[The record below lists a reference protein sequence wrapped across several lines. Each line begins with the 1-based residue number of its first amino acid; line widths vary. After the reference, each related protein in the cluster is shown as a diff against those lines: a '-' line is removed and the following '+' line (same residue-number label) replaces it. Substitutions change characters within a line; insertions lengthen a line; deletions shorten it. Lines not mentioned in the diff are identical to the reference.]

1 MKNEYRCNM
10 NNQEKLLTAIVSLAI
25 AFLIVGLL
33 SLLQSCSSG
42 KHIHQGQLTIK
53 TEKHELIKI

>member
-1 MKNEYRCNM
+1 M
-10 NNQEKLLTAIVSLAI
+10 NNQEKTLTFIVSLAI
-25 AFLIVGLL
+25 AFLVVGLL
-33 SLLQSCSSG
+33 SLLQSCSTG

>member
-1 MKNEYRCNM
+1 MD
-10 NNQEKLLTAIVSLAI
+10 NQKKLLTAIVSLAI
-25 AFLIVGLL
+25 ASL

-42 KHIHQGQLTIK
+42 KHIHKGQLTIK